1 MLIFENFLYSK
12 SLNYTK
18 YIKNQKNDAKMQHLW
33 ILLQLVTIFLRIEQ
47 KNTKKVMFIINN

>member
-18 YIKNQKNDAKMQHLW
+18 YIKNLKNDAKMQHLW
-33 ILLQLVTIFLRIEQ
+33 ILLQLVTIFVKIEQ
-47 KNTKKVMFIINN
+47 KNTKKTMFIINN

>member
-33 ILLQLVTIFLRIEQ
+33 ILSQLVTIFVKIKQ
-47 KNTKKVMFIINN
+47 KNTKKTLFIINN